1 MPSAVKWRDGFSAED
16 THQLA
21 ERQGR
26 VTCGVARDLQS
37 RRCCLTSPLRKSPS
51 FQRSLKLTAPRGLPT
66 LLVSTAKRNAGALG
80 CELTANEA
88 DLMGSAGERD
98 RSTSSNFGDFQLGVY
113 ADAVKGVN
121 SRYPF
126 DFRSIERKASE
137 ALPDW
142 VYRYVSAAA
151 GDGRT
156 QQANIDAYFH
166 YGIIPRMMVSPPER
180 DLSIDLFAKRF
191 ESPIFMCPIGL
202 VGLCSPDFQGD
213 VAAARASA
221 ATGVPFTLSTF
232 SQAPMEEVIKH
243 AGTTPSFFQLYLPA
257 DRELAA
263 SLISRAEASGYSA
276 LVVTVDSWTLGFRP
290 TDLERGN
297 FPQFRGFCM
306 ENYYSDKN
314 FTKHL
319 AKPPREDQPA
329 ALAHYAK
336 IFAYPMTWEDLRWI
350 RSQTKLPIAVKGIQ
364 HPDDARMA
372 IDNGADVL
380 YCTNHG
386 GRQANSGISTLQL
399 LPGVVK
405 AAGSTPVMFDS
416 GVRDATDAVI
426 ALALGAT
433 AVGIGRPY
441 AYALSYG
448 ASESL
453 THYLQSFLAEFDLT
467 LAICGF
473 KDIAT
478 LKEAGCEQALT
489 IGR

>member
-1 MPSAVKWRDGFSAED
+1 MS
-16 THQLA
+16 
-21 ERQGR
+21 
-26 VTCGVARDLQS
+26 
-37 RRCCLTSPLRKSPS
+37 
-51 FQRSLKLTAPRGLPT
+51 
-66 LLVSTAKRNAGALG
+66 N
-80 CELTANEA
+80 
-88 DLMGSAGERD
+88 
-98 RSTSSNFGDFQLGVY
+98 NFGDFQMGVY
-113 ADAVKGVN
+113 ADAVKGIN

-126 DFRSIERKASE
+126 DFQSIERKASE

-156 QQANIDAYFH
+156 QRANIAAYSR
-166 YGIIPRMMVSPPER
+166 YGIVPRMMVSPPER
-180 DLSIDLFAKRF
+180 DLSIDLFGQRLN
-191 ESPIFMCPIGL
+191 SPIFLCPIGL
-202 VGLCSPDFQGD
+202 VGLCAPDFQGD

-232 SQAPMEEVIKH
+232 SQAPMEEVIKQ

-263 SLISRAEASGYSA
+263 SFIGRAEASGYSA
-276 LVVTVDSWTLGFRP
+276 LVVTVDSWTLGYRP
-290 TDLERGN
+290 ADLERGN

-306 ENYYSDKN
+306 ENYYSDEN
-314 FTKHL
+314 FSKHL
-319 AKPPREDQPA
+319 AKPPHEDQAA
-329 ALAHYAK
+329 ALRHYAK
-336 IFAYPMTWEDLRWI
+336 IFANPLSWEDLRWI
-350 RSQTKLPIAVKGIQ
+350 RSQTNLPIAVKGIQ
-364 HPDDARMA
+364 HADDARIA

-399 LPGVVK
+399 LPGVAA
-405 AAGSTPVMFDS
+405 AAGSHPVMFDS
-416 GVRDATDAVI
+416 GVRNATDAVI

-448 ASESL
+448 GTESL
-453 THYLQSFLAEFDLT
+453 THYLKSFLAELDLC

-473 KDIAT
+473 KDIAS
-478 LKEAGCEQALT
+478 LKQAGCEHAMT
-489 IGR
+489 FRG

>member
-1 MPSAVKWRDGFSAED
+1 M
-16 THQLA
+16 
-21 ERQGR
+21 
-26 VTCGVARDLQS
+26 
-37 RRCCLTSPLRKSPS
+37 
-51 FQRSLKLTAPRGLPT
+51 
-66 LLVSTAKRNAGALG
+66 
-80 CELTANEA
+80 
-88 DLMGSAGERD
+88 
-98 RSTSSNFGDFQLGVY
+98 Y

-126 DFRSIERKASE
+126 DYQSIERKAAE

-156 QQANIDAYFH
+156 QRANIAAYSR
-166 YGIIPRMMVSPPER
+166 YGIVPRMMVSPPER
-180 DLSIDLFAKRF
+180 DLSIDLFGKHL

-202 VGLCSPDFQGD
+202 IGLCAPDFQGD
-213 VAAARASA
+213 LAAARASA
-221 ATGVPFTLSTF
+221 ETGVPFTLSTF
-232 SQAPMEEVIKH
+232 SQTPMENVTKQ
-243 AGTTPSFFQLYLPA
+243 AGTTPTFFQLYLPG

-263 SLISRAEASGYSA
+263 SLIHRAESAGYSA
-276 LVVTVDSWTLGFRP
+276 LVVTVDSWTLGYRP
-290 TDLERGN
+290 ADLERGN

-306 ENYYSDKN
+306 ENYYSDEN

-329 ALAHYAK
+329 ALQHYAK
-336 IFAYPMTWEDLRWI
+336 IFAHPLSWEDLRWI
-350 RSQTKLPIAVKGIQ
+350 RSQTSLPIAVKGIQ

-386 GRQANSGISTLQL
+386 GRQANSGISTLQV
-399 LPGVVK
+399 LPGVV
-405 AAGSTPVMFDS
+405 AAADSTPVMFDS
-416 GVRDATDAVI
+416 GVRNPTDVVV

-433 AVGIGRPY
+433 AVGVGRPY

-448 ASESL
+448 GTESL
-453 THYLQSFLAEFDLT
+453 THYLKTFLAELDLC

-473 KDIAT
+473 KDIAS
-478 LKEAGCEQALT
+478 LKEAGCEEALT
-489 IGR
+489 FGS

>member
-1 MPSAVKWRDGFSAED
+1 MS
-16 THQLA
+16 H
-21 ERQGR
+21 
-26 VTCGVARDLQS
+26 
-37 RRCCLTSPLRKSPS
+37 
-51 FQRSLKLTAPRGLPT
+51 
-66 LLVSTAKRNAGALG
+66 
-80 CELTANEA
+80 
-88 DLMGSAGERD
+88 
-98 RSTSSNFGDFQLGVY
+98 NFGDFQLGVY
-113 ADAVKGVN
+113 TDAVKGVN

-126 DFRSIERKASE
+126 DFQSIERKASE

-156 QQANIDAYFH
+156 QQANIDAFSH
-166 YGIIPRMMVSPPER
+166 YGIVPRMMVSPPER
-180 DLSIDLFAKRF
+180 DLSITLFGKRF
-191 ESPIFMCPIGL
+191 NSPIFMCPIGL
-202 VGLCSPDFQGD
+202 VGLCAPDFQGD
-213 VAAARASA
+213 LAAARASA
-221 ATGVPFTLSTF
+221 ETGVPFTLSTF
-232 SQAPMEEVIKH
+232 SQAPMEDVIEH
-243 AGTTPSFFQLYLPA
+243 AGTTPSFFQLYLPG

-263 SLISRAEASGYSA
+263 SFISRAEASGYSS
-276 LVVTVDSWTLGFRP
+276 LVVTVDTWTLGYRP
-290 TDLERGN
+290 ADLERGN

-306 ENYYSDKN
+306 ENYYSDPN

-319 AKPPREDQPA
+319 AKPPREDQSA

-336 IFAYPMTWEDLRWI
+336 IFAHPLTWEDLQWI
-350 RSQTKLPIAVKGIQ
+350 RSQTALPIAVKGIQ
-364 HPDDARMA
+364 HPDDARAA

-386 GRQANSGISTLQL
+386 GRQANSGIPTLQL
-399 LPGVVK
+399 LQGVVN

-448 ASESL
+448 GAESL
-453 THYLQSFLAEFDLT
+453 THYLKSFLAELDLT

-473 KDIAT
+473 KDIAA
-478 LKEAGCEQALT
+478 LKQAGCARILT
-489 IGR
+489 SGQ